1 MLPLC
6 NHVVTVDALAG
17 KIDLRIL
24 IFFMLLFIALYSEL
38 SFPLIL
44 LILVRRNN
52 CKEESQRNWKK
63 IFALFLL
70 LVFWGFFCFV
80 VFFWSVIA
88 DSSLLSTGAEPGI
101 VPSFQLTEIFCN
113 HISVQGEKLNIG
125 RMRKITVQRGG
136 ESADLGLFPS
146 RGSSDFMGCERR
158 GSD

>member
-6 NHVVTVDALAG
+6 NRVVTVDALAG

-80 VFFWSVIA
+80 VFF
-88 DSSLLSTGAEPGI
+88 
-101 VPSFQLTEIFCN
+101 
-113 HISVQGEKLNIG
+113 
-125 RMRKITVQRGG
+125 
-136 ESADLGLFPS
+136 GL
-146 RGSSDFMGCERR
+146 
-158 GSD
+158 